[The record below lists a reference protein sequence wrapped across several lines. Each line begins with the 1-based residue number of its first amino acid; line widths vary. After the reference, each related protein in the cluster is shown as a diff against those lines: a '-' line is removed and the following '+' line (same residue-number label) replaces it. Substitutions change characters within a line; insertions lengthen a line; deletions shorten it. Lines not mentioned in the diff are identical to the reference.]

1 MSITIRTATHN
12 DFEAVMVLI
21 KQLAAF
27 QGTPEKVTN
36 TTTLMKE
43 EQPFFNILVAE
54 TDSKEI
60 AGIAVY
66 FFAYYT
72 WVGKSLYLDD
82 LYVSEAYRGQKAGT
96 KLLKE
101 LFTIAQHNNCKRVRW
116 MVSDWNKPAIALY
129 TKLGAEIDTNAFVC
143 DFEGHQIAQLALS
156 L

>member
-1 MSITIRTATHN
+1 MSITIRAATAN

-36 TTTLMKE
+36 TTTLMQE

-54 TDSKEI
+54 TATKQI

-82 LYVSEAYRGQKAGT
+82 LYVAEPYRGQKAGT
-96 KLLKE
+96 QLLKE
-101 LFTIAQHNNCKRVRW
+101 LFTIAQNNNCKRVRW
-116 MVSDWNKPAIALY
+116 MVSDWNKPAIAFY
-129 TKLGAEIDTNAFVC
+129 TRLGAGIDTHAFVC
-143 DFEGHQIAQLALS
+143 DVEGHHIGQLAQS